1 VIARALVHGRRVVI
15 GHGWLRHHRLKIT
28 FKHLHRGRYRVTLL
42 EQRAHGS
49 LLIGHTTIVVT

>member
-1 VIARALVHGRRVVI
+1 MIARALVHGRRVVI

-42 EQRAHGS
+42 EQREPTAHC
-49 LLIGHTTIVVT
+49 